1 MRPVVD
7 GERNKRVDQRRC
19 DGSRPAAARGQVQN
33 DWSSNTVAMN
43 KKQKKQID
51 VARKKIQ
58 QLQQLMAGIKTQL
71 DDPEE
76 LRSLQAEID
85 KHEAAIEK
93 IKAEG

>member
-1 MRPVVD
+1 M
-7 GERNKRVDQRRC
+7 GL
-19 DGSRPAAARGQVQN
+19 
-33 DWSSNTVAMN
+33 N

-58 QLQQLMAGIKTQL
+58 SLQQLIPGLKQQL

-76 LRSLQAEID
+76 LRSLEAEIA

>member
-1 MRPVVD
+1 M
-7 GERNKRVDQRRC
+7 GL
-19 DGSRPAAARGQVQN
+19 
-33 DWSSNTVAMN
+33 N

-58 QLQQLMAGIKTQL
+58 QLQQLMAGIKKQL

-76 LRSLQAEID
+76 LRTLQAEIA
-85 KHEAAIEK
+85 KHEEAIEK